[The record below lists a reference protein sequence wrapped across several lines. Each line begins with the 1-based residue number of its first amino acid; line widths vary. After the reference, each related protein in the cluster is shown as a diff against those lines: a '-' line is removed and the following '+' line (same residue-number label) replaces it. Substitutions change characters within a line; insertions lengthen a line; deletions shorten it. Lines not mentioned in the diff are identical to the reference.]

1 MGSQRVGHQLV
12 TEQQQHSWY
21 SERLM
26 AETTR
31 PTRRSNK
38 PAEDIHTTVRFLP
51 VHCFQLEWWPCPP
64 MTDWLSNQMRATP
77 TIPSFWKIWAPRN
90 LGKNLSQIQ
99 QQGPMDSC
107 SPHCWIDK
115 EWMNTESPHKG
126 SVTKSKAI
134 ICHQKNPCMK
144 NVLRHSKEMFKF
156 PSLLFLV
163 KFQMTVTLQSGI
175 LLPVENYDC
184 SI

>member
-1 MGSQRVGHQLV
+1 MGSQSRTPVSNWTATTFLV
-12 TEQQQHSWY
+12 FRETDGRDNQTHKEKQQTSRRHSHH
-21 SERLM
+21 SE
-26 AETTR
+26 
-31 PTRRSNK
+31 
-38 PAEDIHTTVRFLP
+38 VLP
-51 VHCFQLEWWPCPP
+51 IHCFQLEWWPCPP
-64 MTDWLSNQMRATP
+64 TTDWLSNQMRATP

-90 LGKNLSQIQ
+90 LGKNPSQIQ

-107 SPHCWIDK
+107 SPHSWIDK
-115 EWMNTESPHKG
+115 EWMNTENPHKG

-144 NVLRHSKEMFKF
+144 NLLWHPKEMFKF